1 MAASHQHHGAERV
14 VTATKLKASGE
25 MNVTPLIDVLLVLL
39 VIFMAALPMTQKGL
53 DIALPPGTVTPPPA
67 PDPGKIVVEVTADR
81 RMAINSQEVTLAD
94 LGPRLRS
101 IYEQRR
107 DKTMYIIGAPTLQYG
122 TIIDVIDA
130 AKGAGVDKVGIV
142 TEGARKAA
150 GSPPV

>member
-1 MAASHQHHGAERV
+1 
-14 VTATKLKASGE
+14 
-25 MNVTPLIDVLLVLL
+25 
-39 VIFMAALPMTQKGL
+39 
-53 DIALPPGTVTPPPA
+53 
-67 PDPGKIVVEVTADR
+67 
-81 RMAINSQEVTLAD
+81 MAINSQEVTLAD